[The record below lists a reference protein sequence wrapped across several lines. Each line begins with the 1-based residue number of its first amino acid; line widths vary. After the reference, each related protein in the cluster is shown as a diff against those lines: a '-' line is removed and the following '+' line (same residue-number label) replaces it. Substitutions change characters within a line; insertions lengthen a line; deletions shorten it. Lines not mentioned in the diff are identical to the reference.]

1 MEQLL
6 VAPPKATPLAVF
18 RRGLPAASPRPRL
31 PATDISRVAAE
42 TVRPAS
48 SQPEPRTEPIGAAEM
63 PAIVQSILDSIQIGA
78 MAVCKGM
85 RVSFANRAAVREC
98 RRRALLHI
106 HDAQVAVL
114 APASEAEQ
122 ARMTRAV
129 EGAHAG
135 QWSLVRLGAG
145 AASLSIAVFPLRHGE
160 RTSGPL
166 ALLLF
171 GLSQSQEPLAIQLY
185 AGSCGLTPA
194 ETRVL
199 LGLAE
204 GLVPKQIA
212 SKHDVLLSTV
222 RTQISSIRDK
232 TGTRRLSDLMQ
243 ALVSLP
249 PIMPRT

>member
-6 VAPPKATPLAVF
+6 VAPPKAPPLAAF
-18 RRGLPAASPRPRL
+18 RRGAAATSPPRPQYAASEP
-31 PATDISRVAAE
+31 RVAAAQA
-42 TVRPAS
+42 RP
-48 SQPEPRTEPIGAAEM
+48 RAAPLPTAEV
-63 PAIVQSILDSIQIGA
+63 PSVVQSILDCIQIGA
-78 MAVCKGM
+78 MAVGAGM
-85 RVSFANRAAVREC
+85 RVSFANRAAMREC
-98 RRRALLHI
+98 SRRTLLRLE
-106 HDAQVAVL
+106 DTQVAVL
-114 APASEAEQ
+114 AAPDDAEQ
-122 ARMTRAV
+122 ARLVRAV
-129 EGAHAG
+129 ERAHAG
-135 QWSLVRLGAG
+135 HWSLVRVGSGA
-145 AASLSIAVFPLRHGE
+145 SLLSIAVFPLAHGE
-160 RTSGPL
+160 CGAGPL

-171 GLSQSQEPLAIQLY
+171 GLSHSQEPLAIQLY

-212 SKHDVLLSTV
+212 SRHEVLLSTV

-243 ALVSLP
+243 ALVCLP

>member
-1 MEQLL
+1 MQQLQTPPL
-6 VAPPKATPLAVF
+6 PTRLPPFRVGAMAGRPTAPPAAP
-18 RRGLPAASPRPRL
+18 RPAAGTRDDR
-31 PATDISRVAAE
+31 AA
-42 TVRPAS
+42 
-48 SQPEPRTEPIGAAEM
+48 AAAAA
-63 PAIVQSILDSIQIGA
+63 PVPSIVQSILDCIQIGA
-78 MAVCKGM
+78 MAVGPGL
-85 RVSFANRAAVREC
+85 RVAFANRAALREC
-98 RRRALLHI
+98 SRHALLRLEDTH
-106 HDAQVAVL
+106 VAL
-114 APASEAEQ
+114 LDLASEVDQ
-122 ARMTRAV
+122 ARLAKAV

-145 AASLSIAVFPLRHGE
+145 TATLPLAVFPLLHSE
-160 RTSGPL
+160 RDTGAL

-171 GLSQSQEPLAIQLY
+171 GLRQTQEPLAIQLY

-232 TGTRRLSDLMQ
+232 TGTRRLADLMQ